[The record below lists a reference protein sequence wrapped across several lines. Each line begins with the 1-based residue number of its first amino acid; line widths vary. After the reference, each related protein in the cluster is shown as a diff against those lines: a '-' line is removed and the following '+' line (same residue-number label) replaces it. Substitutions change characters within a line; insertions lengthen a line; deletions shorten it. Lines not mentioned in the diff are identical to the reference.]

1 MTEERGIDRRTFV
14 HRAGALGALT
24 ASGGLTALLSAC
36 GGDDTQE
43 AGATTA
49 GAAVRGGRAVFATV
63 DKPVNMDPADA
74 QLYSSMQ
81 VYQNIFHK
89 LVNVDADFSFVPGLA
104 SKWTQDDE
112 KTWTLDLVDNAVFH
126 NGEPFTA
133 DDVKFSFDRLP
144 EHANGIFVQAWK
156 ETEVLSKNRVR
167 FHLSQPYGPVVAT
180 LAAIGD
186 MVNEKAVTSAD
197 PKLKPVGT
205 GPYQMTE
212 WVTDDH
218 ITLQRWDQ
226 FFKPDKPYLD
236 EVVFRA
242 IGDESVR
249 LTGLQTGELDWIQR
263 VPAQRVEEV
272 ESMSGISSSE
282 GKPYLPD
289 MVMFNCSKPPF
300 NDPRVRQAVAWLVD
314 REEIVNLVWFGTAVA
329 ATEAVS
335 PPSPWHSG
343 EDPYEGGPDPEK
355 AKSLLKQAGQENLQH
370 HVRRPAAGCDAGA
383 HGRGPEVPAGEG
395 RHRDA
400 HPELRAGAVVRAA
413 CDEEVRPDVDVL
425 ERDPRSGPP
434 VLPGRLFEV
443 AVELPRQPE
452 REDRCRPGEVR
463 LHHRRGGAQVRVP
476 GRRDRGRG
484 GRADHLPHER
494 DPALLDPGQ
503 HRGRRTAPVA
513 RDPGGGCVAR
523 IVVGRLALSVPMLLG
538 MSVLVFLII
547 RLVPGDPVLA
557 VLGLNATPELVA
569 RLREELG
576 LNDPIYVQYVNW
588 LGDLLQGDF
597 GLDYRS
603 NEPIGSL
610 LLERLPVTLELTG
623 MALLLAIVFAIPLGV
638 LGAVRRGRVADKATQ
653 GISMVG
659 ISIPDFWL
667 GIMLILVFSLGLGIL
682 PSSGFVPFREDPV
695 ENIRHMILPSLAL
708 AAGLAGVLIRVTR
721 AAMLDVLHEDYIRF
735 TRAKG
740 VSERAVVF
748 KHALRNAA
756 IPIVT
761 VVGLQAGYLLGGAI
775 VIEYVFALPGVGRLV
790 LDSVLQRNYPLVQAS
805 VLMVGLM
812 FVLTNVA
819 ADLLYAVLNPKLRT
833 EGE

>member
-1 MTEERGIDRRTFV
+1 
-14 HRAGALGALT
+14 
-24 ASGGLTALLSAC
+24 
-36 GGDDTQE
+36 
-43 AGATTA
+43 
-49 GAAVRGGRAVFATV
+49 
-63 DKPVNMDPADA
+63 
-74 QLYSSMQ
+74 
-81 VYQNIFHK
+81 
-89 LVNVDADFSFVPGLA
+89 
-104 SKWTQDDE
+104 
-112 KTWTLDLVDNAVFH
+112 
-126 NGEPFTA
+126 
-133 DDVKFSFDRLP
+133 
-144 EHANGIFVQAWK
+144 
-156 ETEVLSKNRVR
+156 
-167 FHLSQPYGPVVAT
+167 
-180 LAAIGD
+180 
-186 MVNEKAVTSAD
+186 
-197 PKLKPVGT
+197 
-205 GPYQMTE
+205 
-212 WVTDDH
+212 
-218 ITLQRWDQ
+218 
-226 FFKPDKPYLD
+226 
-236 EVVFRA
+236 
-242 IGDESVR
+242 
-249 LTGLQTGELDWIQR
+249 
-263 VPAQRVEEV
+263 
-272 ESMSGISSSE
+272 
-282 GKPYLPD
+282 
-289 MVMFNCSKPPF
+289 
-300 NDPRVRQAVAWLVD
+300 
-314 REEIVNLVWFGTAVA
+314 
-329 ATEAVS
+329 
-335 PPSPWHSG
+335 
-343 EDPYEGGPDPEK
+343 
-355 AKSLLKQAGQENLQH
+355 
-370 HVRRPAAGCDAGA
+370 
-383 HGRGPEVPAGEG
+383 
-395 RHRDA
+395 
-400 HPELRAGAVVRAA
+400 
-413 CDEEVRPDVDVL
+413 
-425 ERDPRSGPP
+425 
-434 VLPGRLFEV
+434 
-443 AVELPRQPE
+443 
-452 REDRCRPGEVR
+452 
-463 LHHRRGGAQVRVP
+463 
-476 GRRDRGRG
+476 
-484 GRADHLPHER
+484 
-494 DPALLDPGQ
+494 
-503 HRGRRTAPVA
+503 
-513 RDPGGGCVAR
+513 
-523 IVVGRLALSVPMLLG
+523 MLLG

-557 VLGLNATPELVA
+557 VLGLNATPDLVA
-569 RLREELG
+569 QLREDLG
-576 LNDPIYVQYVNW
+576 LNDPIYVQYATW

-667 GIMLILVFSLGLGIL
+667 GIMLILVFSLWLGIL